1 MYCAFKMVYFR
12 HTQNYIKD
20 KLLMARGGRGS
31 QDLREDPQKISVFI
45 VIGPQRGGGGKPLS
59 KKQ

>member
-45 VIGPQRGGGGKPLS
+45 VIGPQRGGGVNH
-59 KKQ
+59 